1 MQVHRFPGA
10 VYKSFLTRREAD
22 DWIARQEAVYN
33 GRSSSHESKNQEAQP
48 VARPSGE
55 FGDDF
60 IRLEPGEPEDLLT
73 TGDAISRRTSSIAKR
88 LAVLNPSY
96 LQRQQSLEPC
106 LVTTMFR
113 CLLNNS
119 PF

>member
-1 MQVHRFPGA
+1 MYPQCKDAVRTKRSQAGTKSHALVQVHRFPGA

-60 IRLEPGEPEDLLT
+60 IRLEPGVPEDLLT
-73 TGDAISRRTSSIAKR
+73 TGDAISRRTSSIAKG
-88 LAVLNPSY
+88 
-96 LQRQQSLEPC
+96 
-106 LVTTMFR
+106 
-113 CLLNNS
+113 
-119 PF
+119 